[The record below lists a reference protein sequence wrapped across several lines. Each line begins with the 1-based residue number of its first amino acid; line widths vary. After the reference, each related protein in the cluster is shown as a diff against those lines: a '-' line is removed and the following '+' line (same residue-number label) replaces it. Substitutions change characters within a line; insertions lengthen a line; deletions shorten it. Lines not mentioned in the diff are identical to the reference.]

1 MNQKDTAE
9 KLLEDYNDV
18 FADIVN
24 TLLFKGRELVKEDAL
39 EDSKINSMYKAEDGK
54 LHEMERDVSKYW
66 KDGKV
71 NLLLV
76 GIENQ
81 TKAEKLMPARIIGY
95 DGASYRSQLLK
106 NEGKAANKKLV
117 PVVTIVLYFGLT
129 RWNQPKSL
137 KGILDI
143 PKGLEGFVNDYKI
156 NVFEI
161 AFLPEEIVRG
171 FKSDFKLVAEYFTN
185 IRKNPYYIPEDE
197 NEIKHVDA
205 VLKFLSIMSG
215 SEDVLE
221 KITVKKEREVK
232 TMAGGPLSQLYY
244 KGVNDGLEQ
253 GMERGIERG
262 IEQGME
268 RGIEQGLVKGVNET
282 LLKVYFNCRN
292 KGMAIEETKDIVHF
306 ADKESLEAAE
316 EEYQKQKE
324 S

>member
-1 MNQKDTAE
+1 MLDYDVAE

-24 TLLFKGRELVKEDAL
+24 TLLFDGNERVKEDSL
-39 EDSKINSMYKAEDGK
+39 EDSKINSAYKAEDGK
-54 LHEMERDVSKYW
+54 LHEQERDVSKYW
-66 KDGKV
+66 KEGNT
-71 NLLLV
+71 NLLVV

-106 NEGKAANKKLV
+106 STGRSSKKKLT

-129 RWNQPKSL
+129 RWNKPKNL

-143 PKGLEGFVNDYKI
+143 PTGLEDFVSDYKI

-161 AFLPEEIVRG
+161 AFLPEETVNR
-171 FKSDFKLVAEYFTN
+171 FKSDFRLVAKYFIN

-215 SEDVLE
+215 SEKALE
-221 KITVKKEREVK
+221 KFMSIGEREVK
-232 TMAGGPLSQLYY
+232 NMSDGPLTKLYY
-244 KGVNDGLEQ
+244 KGVSDGKEQGLEQ
-253 GMERGIERG
+253 GIEKGR
-262 IEQGME
+262 EQG
-268 RGIEQGLVKGVNET
+268 IIQGVNET
-282 LLKVYFNCRN
+282 LLKVYLNCRG
-292 KGMAIEETKDIVHF
+292 KGMSIEESEDIVHF
-306 ADKESLEAAE
+306 ADREDLELAE
-316 EEYQKQKE
+316 VEYQRQK
-324 S
+324 SGK

>member
-1 MNQKDTAE
+1 MNEKDTTE

-24 TLLFKGRELVKEDAL
+24 TLIFDGKERIKADSL
-39 EDSKINSMYKAEDGK
+39 EDNKTSSAYKAEDGK

-66 KDGKV
+66 KEGKT
-71 NLLLV
+71 NLLVV

-106 NEGKAANKKLV
+106 STGRSSKKKLT

-129 RWNQPKSL
+129 RWNQPKNL

-143 PKGLEGFVNDYKI
+143 PTGLEDFVSDYKI

-161 AFLPEEIVRG
+161 AFLPEETVNR
-171 FKSDFKLVAEYFTN
+171 FKSDFRLVAKYFTN

-215 SEDVLE
+215 SEKALE
-221 KITVKKEREVK
+221 KFMSIGEREVK
-232 TMAGGPLSQLYY
+232 NMSDGPLTKLYY
-244 KGVNDGLEQ
+244 KGVSDGKEQGLEQ
-253 GMERGIERG
+253 GIEKGR
-262 IEQGME
+262 EQG
-268 RGIEQGLVKGVNET
+268 IIQGVNET
-282 LLKVYFNCRN
+282 LLKVYLNCRG
-292 KGMAIEETKDIVHF
+292 KGMSIEESEDIVHF
-306 ADKESLEAAE
+306 ADREDLELAE
-316 EEYQKQKE
+316 VEYQRQK
-324 S
+324 SGK

>member
-1 MNQKDTAE
+1 MKESDVTE

-24 TLLFKGRELVKEDAL
+24 TLIFDGKERIKADSL
-39 EDSKINSMYKAEDGK
+39 EDNKTNSAYKAEDGK

-66 KDGKV
+66 REGKT
-71 NLLLV
+71 NLLVV

-106 NEGKAANKKLV
+106 STGRASKKKLT

-129 RWNQPKSL
+129 RWNKPKNL

-143 PKGLEGFVNDYKI
+143 PTGLEDFVSDYKI

-161 AFLPEEIVRG
+161 AFLPEETVNR
-171 FKSDFKLVAEYFTN
+171 FKSDFRLVAKYFTN

-215 SEDVLE
+215 SEKALE
-221 KITVKKEREVK
+221 KFMSIGEREVK
-232 TMAGGPLSQLYY
+232 NMSDGPLTKLYY
-244 KGVNDGLEQ
+244 KGVSDGKEQGLEQ
-253 GMERGIERG
+253 GIEKGR
-262 IEQGME
+262 EQG
-268 RGIEQGLVKGVNET
+268 IIQGVNET
-282 LLKVYFNCRN
+282 LLKVYLNCRG
-292 KGMAIEETKDIVHF
+292 KGMSIEESEDIVHF
-306 ADKESLEAAE
+306 ADREDLELAE
-316 EEYQKQKE
+316 VEYQRQK
-324 S
+324 SGK

>member
-1 MNQKDTAE
+1 MNEKDTTE

-24 TLLFKGRELVKEDAL
+24 TLIFDGKERIKADSL
-39 EDSKINSMYKAEDGK
+39 EDNKTSSAYKAEDGK

-66 KDGKV
+66 KEGKT
-71 NLLLV
+71 NLLVV

-106 NEGKAANKKLV
+106 STGRSSKKKLT

-129 RWNQPKSL
+129 RWNQPKNL

-143 PKGLEGFVNDYKI
+143 PTGLEDFVSDYKI

-161 AFLPEEIVRG
+161 AFLPEEKVNK
-171 FKSDFKLVAEYFTN
+171 FKSDFRLVAKYFTN
-185 IRKNPYYIPEDE
+185 IRKNPYYLPADE

-215 SEDVLE
+215 SEDIIE
-221 KITVKKEREVK
+221 KLTANNGSEVK
-232 TMAGGPLSQLYY
+232 NMTGGPLSQLYY
-244 KGVNDGLEQ
+244 KGVSEGREEGREEGLLQ
-253 GMERGIERG
+253 GI
-262 IEQGME
+262 
-268 RGIEQGLVKGVNET
+268 NET
-282 LLKVYFNCRN
+282 LLKVYLNCRS
-292 KGMAIEETKDIVHF
+292 KGMSIEESEEIVHF
-306 ADKESLEAAE
+306 TDRESLEAAE
-316 EEYQKQKE
+316 AEYQRQI

>member
-1 MNQKDTAE
+1 MNEKDTTE

-24 TLLFKGRELVKEDAL
+24 TLIFDGKERIKEDSL
-39 EDSKINSMYKAEDGK
+39 EDNKINSAYKAEDGK

-66 KDGKV
+66 KEGKT
-71 NLLLV
+71 NLLVV

-106 NEGKAANKKLV
+106 STGRSSKKKLT

-129 RWNQPKSL
+129 RWNKPKNL

-143 PKGLEGFVNDYKI
+143 PTGLEDFVSDYKI

-161 AFLPEEIVRG
+161 AFLPEETVNR
-171 FKSDFKLVAEYFTN
+171 FKSDFRLVAKYFTN

-215 SEDVLE
+215 SEKALE
-221 KITVKKEREVK
+221 KFMSIGEREVK
-232 TMAGGPLSQLYY
+232 NMSDGPLTKLYY
-244 KGVNDGLEQ
+244 KGVSDGKEQGLEQ
-253 GMERGIERG
+253 GIEKGR
-262 IEQGME
+262 EQG
-268 RGIEQGLVKGVNET
+268 IIQGVNET
-282 LLKVYFNCRN
+282 LLKVYLNCRG
-292 KGMAIEETKDIVHF
+292 KGMSVEESEDIVHF
-306 ADKESLEAAE
+306 ADREDLELAE
-316 EEYQKQKE
+316 VEYQRQK
-324 S
+324 SGK

>member
-1 MNQKDTAE
+1 MNEKDTTE

-24 TLLFKGRELVKEDAL
+24 TLIFDGKERIKADSL
-39 EDSKINSMYKAEDGK
+39 EDNKTNSAYKAEDGK

-66 KDGKV
+66 REGKT
-71 NLLLV
+71 NLLVV

-106 NEGKAANKKLV
+106 STGRASKKKLT

-129 RWNQPKSL
+129 RWNKPKNL

-143 PKGLEGFVNDYKI
+143 PTGLEDFVSDYKI

-161 AFLPEEIVRG
+161 AFLPEETVNR
-171 FKSDFKLVAEYFTN
+171 FKSDFRLVAKYFTN

-215 SEDVLE
+215 SEKALE
-221 KITVKKEREVK
+221 KFMSIGEREVK
-232 TMAGGPLSQLYY
+232 NMSDGPLTKLYY
-244 KGVNDGLEQ
+244 KGVSDGKEQGLEQ
-253 GMERGIERG
+253 GIEKGR
-262 IEQGME
+262 EQG
-268 RGIEQGLVKGVNET
+268 IIQGVNET
-282 LLKVYFNCRN
+282 LLKVYLNCRG
-292 KGMAIEETKDIVHF
+292 KGMSIEESEDIVHF
-306 ADKESLEAAE
+306 ADREDLELAE
-316 EEYQKQKE
+316 VEYQRQK
-324 S
+324 SGK

>member
-1 MNQKDTAE
+1 MNEKDTTE

-24 TLLFKGRELVKEDAL
+24 ILIFDGKERIKADSL
-39 EDSKINSMYKAEDGK
+39 EDNKINSAYKAEDGK

-66 KDGKV
+66 KEGKT
-71 NLLLV
+71 NLLVV

-106 NEGKAANKKLV
+106 STGRSSKKKLT

-129 RWNQPKSL
+129 RWNKPKNL
-137 KGILDI
+137 KDILDI
-143 PKGLEGFVNDYKI
+143 PTGLEDFVSDYKI

-161 AFLPEEIVRG
+161 AFLPEETVNR
-171 FKSDFKLVAEYFTN
+171 FKSDFRLVAKYFTN

-215 SEDVLE
+215 SEKALE
-221 KITVKKEREVK
+221 KFMSIGEREVK
-232 TMAGGPLSQLYY
+232 NMSDGPLTKLYY
-244 KGVNDGLEQ
+244 KGVSDGKEQGLEQ
-253 GMERGIERG
+253 GIEKGR
-262 IEQGME
+262 EQG
-268 RGIEQGLVKGVNET
+268 IIQGVNET
-282 LLKVYFNCRN
+282 LLKVYLNCRG
-292 KGMAIEETKDIVHF
+292 KGMSIEESEDIVHF
-306 ADKESLEAAE
+306 ADREDLELAE
-316 EEYQKQKE
+316 VEYQRQK
-324 S
+324 SGK

>member
-1 MNQKDTAE
+1 MNEKDTTE

-24 TLLFKGRELVKEDAL
+24 TLIFDGKERIKADSL
-39 EDSKINSMYKAEDGK
+39 EDNKVNSAYKAEDGK

-66 KDGKV
+66 KEGKT
-71 NLLLV
+71 NLLVV

-106 NEGKAANKKLV
+106 STGRSSKKKLT

-129 RWNQPKSL
+129 RWNKPKNL

-143 PKGLEGFVNDYKI
+143 PTGLEDFVSDYKI

-161 AFLPEEIVRG
+161 AFLPEETVNR
-171 FKSDFKLVAEYFTN
+171 FKSDFRLVAKYFTN

-215 SEDVLE
+215 SEKALE
-221 KITVKKEREVK
+221 KFMSIGEREVK
-232 TMAGGPLSQLYY
+232 NMSDGPLTKLYY
-244 KGVNDGLEQ
+244 KGVSDGKEQGLEQ
-253 GMERGIERG
+253 GIEKGR
-262 IEQGME
+262 EQG
-268 RGIEQGLVKGVNET
+268 IIQGVNET
-282 LLKVYFNCRN
+282 LLKVYLNCRG
-292 KGMAIEETKDIVHF
+292 KGMSVEESEDIVHF
-306 ADKESLEAAE
+306 ADREDLELAE
-316 EEYQKQKE
+316 VEYQRQK
-324 S
+324 SGK

>member
-1 MNQKDTAE
+1 MNEKDTTE

-24 TLLFKGRELVKEDAL
+24 TLIFDGKERIKADSL
-39 EDSKINSMYKAEDGK
+39 EDNKTNSAYKAEDGK

-66 KDGKV
+66 KEGKT
-71 NLLLV
+71 NLLVV

-106 NEGKAANKKLV
+106 STGRSSKKKLT

-129 RWNQPKSL
+129 RWNKPKNL

-143 PKGLEGFVNDYKI
+143 PTGLEDFVSDYKI

-161 AFLPEEIVRG
+161 AFLPEETVNR
-171 FKSDFKLVAEYFTN
+171 FKSDFRLVAKYFTN

-215 SEDVLE
+215 SEKALE
-221 KITVKKEREVK
+221 KFMSIGEREVK
-232 TMAGGPLSQLYY
+232 NMSDGPLTKLYY
-244 KGVNDGLEQ
+244 KGVSDGKEQGLEQ
-253 GMERGIERG
+253 GIEKGR
-262 IEQGME
+262 EQG
-268 RGIEQGLVKGVNET
+268 IIQGVNET
-282 LLKVYFNCRN
+282 LLKVYLNCRG
-292 KGMAIEETKDIVHF
+292 KGMSIEESEDIVHF
-306 ADKESLEAAE
+306 ADREDLELAE
-316 EEYQKQKE
+316 VEYQRQK
-324 S
+324 SGK

>member
-54 LHEMERDVSKYW
+54 
-66 KDGKV
+66 
-71 NLLLV
+71 
-76 GIENQ
+76 
-81 TKAEKLMPARIIGY
+81 
-95 DGASYRSQLLK
+95 
-106 NEGKAANKKLV
+106 AANKKLV
-117 PVVTIVLYFGLT
+117 PVVTIVLYFGIT

-143 PKGLEGFVNDYKI
+143 PKGLEGFVSDYKI

-232 TMAGGPLSQLYY
+232 TMVGEPLSQLYY
-244 KGVNDGLEQ
+244 KGVNDGL
-253 GMERGIERG
+253 
-262 IEQGME
+262 EQGME

-292 KGMAIEETKDIVHF
+292 KGMTIEETKDIVHF

>member
-1 MNQKDTAE
+1 MNEKDTTE

-24 TLLFKGRELVKEDAL
+24 TLIFDGKERIKEDSL
-39 EDSKINSMYKAEDGK
+39 EDNKVNSAYKAEDGK

-66 KDGKV
+66 KEGKT
-71 NLLLV
+71 NLLVV

-106 NEGKAANKKLV
+106 STGRSSKKKLT

-129 RWNQPKSL
+129 RWNKPKNL

-143 PKGLEGFVNDYKI
+143 PTGLEDFVSDYKI

-161 AFLPEEIVRG
+161 AFLPEETVNR
-171 FKSDFKLVAEYFTN
+171 FKSDFRLVAKYFTN

-215 SEDVLE
+215 SEKALE
-221 KITVKKEREVK
+221 KFMSIGEREVK
-232 TMAGGPLSQLYY
+232 NMSDGPLTKLYY
-244 KGVNDGLEQ
+244 KGVSDGKEQGLEQ
-253 GMERGIERG
+253 GIEKGR
-262 IEQGME
+262 EQG
-268 RGIEQGLVKGVNET
+268 IIQGVNET
-282 LLKVYFNCRN
+282 LLKVYLNCRG
-292 KGMAIEETKDIVHF
+292 KGMSIEESEDIVHF
-306 ADKESLEAAE
+306 ADREDLELAE
-316 EEYQKQKE
+316 VEYQRQK
-324 S
+324 SGK

>member
-1 MNQKDTAE
+1 MNEKDTTE

-24 TLLFKGRELVKEDAL
+24 TLIFDGKERIKADSL
-39 EDSKINSMYKAEDGK
+39 EDNKINSAYKAEDGK

-66 KDGKV
+66 KEGKT
-71 NLLLV
+71 NLLVV

-106 NEGKAANKKLV
+106 STGRSSKKKLT

-129 RWNQPKSL
+129 RWNKPKNL
-137 KGILDI
+137 KDILDI
-143 PKGLEGFVNDYKI
+143 PTGLEDFVSDYKI

-161 AFLPEEIVRG
+161 AFLPEETVNR
-171 FKSDFKLVAEYFTN
+171 FKSDFRLVAKYFIN

-215 SEDVLE
+215 SEKALE
-221 KITVKKEREVK
+221 KFMSIGEREVK
-232 TMAGGPLSQLYY
+232 NMSDGPLTKLYY
-244 KGVNDGLEQ
+244 KGVSDGKEQGLEQ
-253 GMERGIERG
+253 GIEKGR
-262 IEQGME
+262 EQG
-268 RGIEQGLVKGVNET
+268 IIQGVNET
-282 LLKVYFNCRN
+282 LLKVYLNCRG
-292 KGMAIEETKDIVHF
+292 KGMSIEESEDIVHF
-306 ADKESLEAAE
+306 ADREDLELAE
-316 EEYQKQKE
+316 VEYQRQK
-324 S
+324 SGK

>member
-1 MNQKDTAE
+1 MLDYDITE

-24 TLLFKGRELVKEDAL
+24 TLLFDGNERVKEDSL
-39 EDSKINSMYKAEDGK
+39 EDSKINSAYKAEDGK
-54 LHEMERDVSKYW
+54 LHEQERDVSKYW
-66 KDGKV
+66 KEGKT

-106 NEGKAANKKLV
+106 STGRLPKKKLT
-117 PVVTIVLYFGLT
+117 PVVTIVLYFGLI
-129 RWNQPKSL
+129 RWNQPKNL

-143 PKGLEGFVNDYKI
+143 PTGLEDFVSDYKI

-161 AFLPEEIVRG
+161 AFLPEEKVNK
-171 FKSDFKLVAEYFTN
+171 FKSDFRLVAKYFTN
-185 IRKNPYYIPEDE
+185 IRKNPYYLPADE

-215 SEDVLE
+215 SEDIIE
-221 KITVKKEREVK
+221 KLTANNGSEVK
-232 TMAGGPLSQLYY
+232 NMTGGPLSQLYY
-244 KGVNDGLEQ
+244 KGVSEGREEGREEGLLQ
-253 GMERGIERG
+253 GI
-262 IEQGME
+262 
-268 RGIEQGLVKGVNET
+268 NET
-282 LLKVYFNCRN
+282 LLKVYLNCRS
-292 KGMAIEETKDIVHF
+292 KGMSVEESEEIVHF
-306 ADKESLEAAE
+306 ADRESLDMAE
-316 EEYQKQKE
+316 EEYQRQI

>member
-1 MNQKDTAE
+1 MNEKDTTE

-24 TLLFKGRELVKEDAL
+24 TLIFDGKERIKADSL
-39 EDSKINSMYKAEDGK
+39 EDNKTNSAYKAEDGK

-66 KDGKV
+66 KEGKT
-71 NLLLV
+71 NLLVV

-106 NEGKAANKKLV
+106 STGRSSKKKLT

-129 RWNQPKSL
+129 RWNKPKNL

-143 PKGLEGFVNDYKI
+143 PTGLEDFVSDYKI

-161 AFLPEEIVRG
+161 AFLPEETVNR
-171 FKSDFKLVAEYFTN
+171 FKSDFRLVAKYFTN

-215 SEDVLE
+215 SEKALE
-221 KITVKKEREVK
+221 KFMSIGEREVK
-232 TMAGGPLSQLYY
+232 NMSDGPLTKLYY
-244 KGVNDGLEQ
+244 KGVSDGKEQGLEQ
-253 GMERGIERG
+253 GIEKGR
-262 IEQGME
+262 EQG
-268 RGIEQGLVKGVNET
+268 IIQGVNET
-282 LLKVYFNCRN
+282 LLKVYLNCRG
-292 KGMAIEETKDIVHF
+292 KGMSVEESEDIVHF
-306 ADKESLEAAE
+306 ADREDLELAE
-316 EEYQKQKE
+316 VEYQRQK
-324 S
+324 SGK

>member
-1 MNQKDTAE
+1 MNEKDTTE

-24 TLLFKGRELVKEDAL
+24 TLIFDGKERIKEDSL
-39 EDSKINSMYKAEDGK
+39 EDNKINSAYKAEDGK

-66 KDGKV
+66 KEGKT
-71 NLLLV
+71 NLLVV

-106 NEGKAANKKLV
+106 STGRSSKKKLT

-129 RWNQPKSL
+129 RWNKPKNL

-143 PKGLEGFVNDYKI
+143 PTGLEDFVSDYKI

-161 AFLPEEIVRG
+161 AFLPEETVNR
-171 FKSDFKLVAEYFTN
+171 FKSDFRLVAKYFIN

-215 SEDVLE
+215 SEKALE
-221 KITVKKEREVK
+221 KFMSIGEREVK
-232 TMAGGPLSQLYY
+232 NMSDGPLTKLYY
-244 KGVNDGLEQ
+244 KGVSDGKEQGLEQ
-253 GMERGIERG
+253 GIEKGR
-262 IEQGME
+262 EQG
-268 RGIEQGLVKGVNET
+268 IIQGVNET
-282 LLKVYFNCRN
+282 LLKVYLNCRG
-292 KGMAIEETKDIVHF
+292 KGMSVEESEDIVHF
-306 ADKESLEAAE
+306 ADREDLELAE
-316 EEYQKQKE
+316 VEYQRQK
-324 S
+324 SGK

>member
-1 MNQKDTAE
+1 MNEKDTTE

-24 TLLFKGRELVKEDAL
+24 TLIFDGKERIKADSL
-39 EDSKINSMYKAEDGK
+39 EDNKTNSAYKAEDGK

-66 KDGKV
+66 KEGNT
-71 NLLLV
+71 NLLVV

-106 NEGKAANKKLV
+106 STGRSSKKKLT

-129 RWNQPKSL
+129 RWNKPKNL

-143 PKGLEGFVNDYKI
+143 PTGLEDFVSDYKI

-161 AFLPEEIVRG
+161 AFLPEETVNR
-171 FKSDFKLVAEYFTN
+171 FKSDFRLVAKYFTN

-215 SEDVLE
+215 SEKALE
-221 KITVKKEREVK
+221 KF
-232 TMAGGPLSQLYY
+232 Q
-244 KGVNDGLEQ
+244 
-253 GMERGIERG
+253 
-262 IEQGME
+262 
-268 RGIEQGLVKGVNET
+268 
-282 LLKVYFNCRN
+282 
-292 KGMAIEETKDIVHF
+292 H
-306 ADKESLEAAE
+306 
-316 EEYQKQKE
+316 
-324 S
+324 

>member
-1 MNQKDTAE
+1 MNEKDTTE

-24 TLLFKGRELVKEDAL
+24 TLIFDGKERIKEDSL
-39 EDSKINSMYKAEDGK
+39 EDNKTNSAYKAEDGK

-66 KDGKV
+66 KEGKT
-71 NLLLV
+71 NLLVV

-106 NEGKAANKKLV
+106 STGRSSKKKLT

-129 RWNQPKSL
+129 RWNKPKNL

-143 PKGLEGFVNDYKI
+143 PTGLEDFVSDYKI

-161 AFLPEEIVRG
+161 AFLPEETVNR
-171 FKSDFKLVAEYFTN
+171 FKSDFRLVAKYFIN

-215 SEDVLE
+215 SEKALE
-221 KITVKKEREVK
+221 KFMSIGEREVK
-232 TMAGGPLSQLYY
+232 NMSDGPLTKLYY
-244 KGVNDGLEQ
+244 KGVSDGKEQGLEQ
-253 GMERGIERG
+253 GIEKGR
-262 IEQGME
+262 EQG
-268 RGIEQGLVKGVNET
+268 IIQGVNET
-282 LLKVYFNCRN
+282 LLKVYLNCRG
-292 KGMAIEETKDIVHF
+292 KGMSVEESEDIVHF
-306 ADKESLEAAE
+306 ADREDLELAE
-316 EEYQKQKE
+316 VEYQRQK
-324 S
+324 SGK

>member
-1 MNQKDTAE
+1 MNEKDTTE

-24 TLLFKGRELVKEDAL
+24 TLIFDGKERIKEDSL
-39 EDSKINSMYKAEDGK
+39 EDNKINSAYKAEDGK

-66 KDGKV
+66 KEGKT
-71 NLLLV
+71 NLLVV

-106 NEGKAANKKLV
+106 STGRSSKKKLT

-129 RWNQPKSL
+129 RWNKPKNL

-143 PKGLEGFVNDYKI
+143 PTGLEDFVSDYKI

-161 AFLPEEIVRG
+161 AFLPEETVNR
-171 FKSDFKLVAEYFTN
+171 FKSDFRLVAKYFTN

-215 SEDVLE
+215 SEKALE
-221 KITVKKEREVK
+221 KFMSIGEREVK
-232 TMAGGPLSQLYY
+232 NMSDGPLTKLYY
-244 KGVNDGLEQ
+244 KGVSDGKEQ
-253 GMERGIERG
+253 G
-262 IEQGME
+262 IEQGIKQ
-268 RGIEQGLVKGVNET
+268 GINET
-282 LLKVYFNCRN
+282 LLRVYLNCRN
-292 KGMAIEETKDIVHF
+292 KGMSIEESEDIVHF
-306 ADKESLEAAE
+306 ADREDLELAE
-316 EEYQKQKE
+316 VEYQRQK
-324 S
+324 SGK